1 MESGGL
7 ELAATACAHFLPALD
22 WVSDPRTGDV
32 LVNDVRRYEGFHAA
46 GIDAAL
52 TFTRLDAGDRRP
64 FYTRGPRPESY
75 CGRYTRKAA
84 DAVAR
89 VYGEDARAFG
99 YENTCAS
106 YLPPRDT
113 KRRHLV
119 ENDAAATRARRRAA
133 DAFVRR
139 REERA
144 WRRRK
149 PPDGNRKFRRRWRPE
164 TFVL

>member
-1 MESGGL
+1 MDIFFFVERLLVFASPLSFSLATFLALSAGARRTGFVSRRASALVESVSSGGS
-7 ELAATACAHFLPALD
+7 F
-22 WVSDPRTGDV
+22 S
-32 LVNDVRRYEGFHAA
+32 GFRS
-46 GIDAAL
+46 GVTTL
-52 TFTRLDAGDRRP
+52 L
-64 FYTRGPRPESY
+64 
-75 CGRYTRKAA
+75 
-84 DAVAR
+84 
-89 VYGEDARAFG
+89 DARAFG
-99 YENTCAS
+99 YENACAS

-113 KRRHLV
+113 KRRYLV

-149 PPDGNRKFRRRWRPE
+149 PPEGNRKFRRRWRPE